1 MAQSKFEDELD
12 ALLETYVPV
21 ALSEENISLTMQIAD
36 LMQDREA
43 KVTAIARIDF
53 EIQVLRA
60 ERAKFWKDNLK

>member
-1 MAQSKFEDELD
+1 MTQSKFEDELGE
-12 ALLETYVPV
+12 LLETYAPV

-43 KVTAIARIDF
+43 KVSAIARIDF

>member
-1 MAQSKFEDELD
+1 MAQNKIEEGLD
-12 ALLETYVPV
+12 ALLERYAPV

-43 KVTAIARIDF
+43 KVAAIARIDF